1 MKLLIAV
8 TENSI
13 LDEAD
18 SLDSYCIHV
27 NDIFVYVLFY
37 IFIIY
42 YYYFFISDILF
53 HIETQIMN
61 YILDAYA

>member
-13 LDEAD
+13 FDEAD

-27 NDIFVYVLFY
+27 NDIFVYVLFC

-42 YYYFFISDILF
+42 YYYFFISDVLF

-61 YILDAYA
+61 HILDVYA